1 MPWLVLETL
10 QDIIDQTGDAANQAS
25 VAERSGLTK
34 KVVSFWM
41 IALSEEGLVDR
52 GPDID
57 GRAHRVILTKYG
69 TETLLRCRAQLCEGG
84 TRSMGLPRHG

>member
-1 MPWLVLETL
+1 MPPPGRPSPVSSSAETESTSAALVLETL
-10 QDIIDQTGDAANQAS
+10 QDIIDRTGDAANQAS

-34 KVVSFWM
+34 KVVLFWM

-57 GRAHRVILTKYG
+57 GRAH
-69 TETLLRCRAQLCEGG
+69 TE
-84 TRSMGLPRHG
+84 SS